1 MSDEDEAFDQDEED
15 EEIEADAEEVSDIDV
30 DEVEEVVADDDED
43 EPDAIAAKPVG
54 RTARGET
61 SEAHSVEAR
70 DKVRKSL
77 AADVEAFLARG
88 GSIKTIA
95 EDQRAETPKK
105 PDSSFGRRS
114 V

>member
-1 MSDEDEAFDQDEED
+1 MSDEDEAFEQDEDE
-15 EEIEADAEEVSDIDV
+15 EEIEADAEETADLDV
-30 DEVEEVVADDDED
+30 DEVDEVAEDDEA

-54 RTARGET
+54 RVTRGET
-61 SEAHSVEAR
+61 IEAHSVEAR

-95 EDQRAETPKK
+95 EDQRAEAPKK
-105 PDSSFGRRS
+105 PDSNFGRRS

>member
-15 EEIEADAEEVSDIDV
+15 DELEADADEAAAIDV
-30 DEVEEVVADDDED
+30 DDVDEAVDDDEEE
-43 EPDAIAAKPVG
+43 EPDAIAAKPVA
-54 RTARGET
+54 RTARSET

-95 EDQRAETPKK
+95 EDQRAEAPKK